1 MHIVHVIPSRL
12 PALLYGGT
20 ERVAWWLAKE
30 QVARGHRVTFLA
42 EAGSECPFAE
52 VRVLDLGAPL
62 RGQIPAGAELVHFH
76 YPYDDELDTPYLVT
90 IQVNGA
96 LGTRHHPNSVF
107 VSRDHAHRYGSET
120 FVHNGI
126 DPDDYGPPEL
136 DRRREYVHFLG
147 KAAWRLKN
155 VRGAIRIARR
165 AGVPIRVLGGHRFN
179 LNMGFRLTL
188 DRNASFAGMV
198 GGERKNEELRGSRG
212 LIFPVLWHEP
222 FGIAIVESLYFG
234 CPVVGTPYGSL
245 PELVPP
251 EVGFLS
257 DREDDLVE
265 AVRDLGSFRRSDCH
279 EWVMENFTAARMTDE
294 YLRLYER
301 VLAGETLN
309 AEAPV
314 ARVARDCPL
323 H

>member
-1 MHIVHVIPSRL
+1 MRIVHVIPSRL

-20 ERVAWWLAKE
+20 ERVVWWLAKE
-30 QVARGHRVTFLA
+30 QAARGHEVTLLA
-42 EAGSECPFAE
+42 DAGSTCPFAE
-52 VRVLDLGAPL
+52 VRVLDHRVPL
-62 RGQIPAGAELVHFH
+62 QGQIPAGADVAHLHD
-76 YPYDDELDTPYLVT
+76 PYDDELDTPYLVT
-90 IQVNGA
+90 IHVNGA
-96 LGTRHHPNSVF
+96 LGTRHHHNSVF
-107 VSRDHAHRYGSET
+107 VSRDHARRYGSEV
-120 FVHNGI
+120 FVHNGL
-126 DPDDYGPPEL
+126 DPEDYGPPAL
-136 DRRREYVHFLG
+136 DRQRNYVHFVG

-165 AGVPIRVLGGHRFN
+165 AGVPLRVLGGHRFN

-198 GGERKNEELRGSRG
+198 GGERKNEELRGSSG

-251 EVGFLS
+251 HVGFLS
-257 DREDDLVE
+257 DRMDDLVE
-265 AVRDLGSFRRSDCH
+265 AVRNLESFRRRDCH
-279 EWVMENFTAARMTDE
+279 EWVLENFTSARMTDE

-314 ARVARDCPL
+314 ARAARRCEL
-323 H
+323 L

>member
-52 VRVLDLGAPL
+52 VRVLDVVAPL

-96 LGTRHHPNSVF
+96 LGTRHHRNSVF
-107 VSRDHAHRYGSET
+107 VSRDHALRYGSEV

-126 DPDDYGPPEL
+126 DPADYGPPEL

-155 VRGAIRIARR
+155 VRGAIRIARS
-165 AGVPIRVLGGHRFN
+165 AGVPLRVLGGYRFN

-222 FGIAIVESLYFG
+222 FGIAIIESLYFG

-245 PELVPP
+245 PELVPTN
-251 EVGFLS
+251 VGFLS
-257 DREDDLVE
+257 DRMDDLVE
-265 AVRDLGSFRRSDCH
+265 AVRNLDSFRRSDCH
-279 EWVMENFTAARMTDE
+279 DWVMENFTSARMTDQ
-294 YLRLYER
+294 YLRLYDR
-301 VLAGETLN
+301 VLAGEKLN
-309 AEAPV
+309 PEAPV
-314 ARVARDCPL
+314 ARAARACPL

>member
-20 ERVAWWLAKE
+20 ERVAWWLARE

-52 VRVLDLGAPL
+52 VRVLDPVAPL
-62 RGQIPAGAELVHFH
+62 QGQIPAGAELVHFH

-96 LGTRHHPNSVF
+96 LGTRHHRNSVF
-107 VSRDHAHRYGSET
+107 VSRDHALRYGSDV

-155 VRGAIRIARR
+155 VRGAIRIAKC
-165 AGVPIRVLGGHRFN
+165 AGVPLRVLGGHRFN

-245 PELVPP
+245 PELVPTN
-251 EVGFLS
+251 VGLLS
-257 DREDDLVE
+257 DRMDDLVE
-265 AVRDLGSFRRSDCH
+265 AVRNLDSFRRRGCH
-279 EWVMENFTAARMTDE
+279 DWVLENFTSARMTDQ

-309 AEAPV
+309 PEAPV
-314 ARVARDCPL
+314 ARAARACPL